1 MHSELDRQPDA
12 LLRSAAPRVGILGGT
27 FDPPHIAHLVVGQEV
42 LARLPLDRVYFVPAG
57 QPPHKRGHAISPAAD
72 RLAMIRLAT
81 ANNPGFAVSTVEMD
95 RQGPSYTV
103 DTLRQLRTTW
113 GRHVGL
119 YLIIGWDMLADLPRW
134 YDPVGVVAESTGI
147 VAVHRPGYQANT
159 AVLDRVAAE
168 LPALREKLI
177 LLPAPQL
184 EIAASELRERV
195 ASSLPIRYLVPDTVI
210 QYIRD
215 HGLYRD
221 AASAR
226 GATPARDAGR
236 RPSVDSRSAHPDGL
250 SSQEAQP

>member
-1 MHSELDRQPDA
+1 MQIEPHS
-12 LLRSAAPRVGILGGT
+12 LLPGAAPRFGILGGT

-42 LARLPLDRVYFVPAG
+42 LARLPLDRVYFMPAG

-72 RLAMIRLAT
+72 RLAMIRLAI
-81 ANNPGFAVSTVEMD
+81 ADHPGFAVSTVELD

-119 YLIIGWDMLADLPRW
+119 FLIIGWDMLADLPRW
-134 YDPVGVVAESTGI
+134 YDPAGVVAESTGI
-147 VAVHRPGYQANT
+147 VAVHRPGYQADT
-159 AVLDRVAAE
+159 AVLNRVAAE
-168 LPALREKLI
+168 LPALPEKLI

-184 EIAASELRERV
+184 EISASELRERV

-210 QYIRD
+210 QHIRD

-226 GATPARDAGR
+226 GATPACDTGR
-236 RPSVDSRSAHPDGL
+236 KPLVDSQSIHPNRP